1 MKKII
6 FLGIVCCMILSS
18 FKANAN
24 QVTVYNE
31 VNDTIYFQVLEV
43 NSRTMEV
50 LLYAT
55 STVDE
60 FCKVLSRKEVSVPI
74 GLMCAFAGAGNPV
87 CYVYGAVMAACAIN
101 GAVKLAIEGDFT
113 NVILESVS
121 AGTKVY
127 KMSKV
132 NTSTYKIE

>member
-1 MKKII
+1 MQKKVFDIS
-6 FLGIVCCMILSS
+6 V
-18 FKANAN
+18 FKNN
-24 QVTVYNE
+24 V
-31 VNDTIYFQVLEV
+31 
-43 NSRTMEV
+43 
-50 LLYAT
+50 
-55 STVDE
+55 
-60 FCKVLSRKEVSVPI
+60 
-74 GLMCAFAGAGNPV
+74 V

-113 NVILESVS
+113 NAILESVS